1 MTRTVAI
8 IGGGVTGLTAAFWLQ
23 QRGIPVALYEA
34 SGRVGGVIRSVRR
47 DGYLAEFGPNTI
59 LETSPKIISLV
70 RDLGLDSRRMY
81 SDPAAE
87 KRYLV
92 RDQKLVEVPASPPK
106 FFTSPLFS
114 LNAKLR
120 LLIEPFRRRG
130 DANKEE
136 SVAEFVRRR
145 LGQEFLDY
153 AINPLVAG
161 IYAGDPERLSVLHAF
176 PKLREIEQ
184 KYGSLILGQLRGA
197 KERKNREEIS
207 KQEAKKVSFDEGLQ
221 VLTDT
226 LHAKLGNAVHLNTAV
241 TRVEQTADGWRVSA
255 RSGNGESSELHSAVL
270 YAGTAYQLAELDVRG
285 AQPLNLKPLAEV
297 RYPAVASLVLGF
309 RRDQV
314 RHPLD
319 GFGVLIAQIEK
330 FHLLGALFSSSL
342 FPNRAPAG
350 HVTLTCYVG
359 GVRQPELARLS
370 TDELTDLAV
379 KDLGVLLGVT
389 GRPTFQ
395 HHELYRRAIPQYE
408 VGYGRFKEVMNDA
421 ESKAP
426 GFFIAGHFREGISLG
441 DSILSGHNVVERISG
456 FLGKS
461 GAGTA
466 TPTQSNAVIA

>member
-1 MTRTVAI
+1 MTSTVAI
-8 IGGGVTGLTAAFWLQ
+8 IGGGVTGLTAAFRLQ
-23 QRGIPVALYEA
+23 QRGVPVTLYEA
-34 SGRVGGVIRSVRR
+34 SGHVGGVIRSVRR
-47 DGYLAEFGPNTI
+47 DGYLAESGPNTI

-70 RDLGLDSRRMY
+70 RDLGLESRRRY
-81 SDPAAE
+81 SDPAAD

-120 LLIEPFRRRG
+120 LMIEPLRRRG

-184 KYGSLILGQLRGA
+184 KYGSLILGQIRGA
-197 KERKNREEIS
+197 KERKQREEIS

-226 LHAKLGNAVHLNTAV
+226 LRAKLGDAVRLDTDV
-241 TRVEQTADGWRVSA
+241 GRVEKTEDGWQVTTRSA
-255 RSGNGESSELHSAVL
+255 VGESRESHAAVL
-270 YAGTAYQLAELDVRG
+270 YAGTAYQLAELDVR
-285 AQPLNLKPLAEV
+285 APQILNLKPLAEV
-297 RYPAVASLVLGF
+297 HYPPVASLVLGF
-309 RRDQV
+309 RRDEV

-319 GFGVLIAQIEK
+319 GFGVLIPQVEN
-330 FHLLGALFSSSL
+330 FHILGALFSSSL

-350 HVTLTCYVG
+350 FVTITCYMG
-359 GVRQPELARLS
+359 GVRQPELASRS
-370 TDELTDLAV
+370 PEELTALAV
-379 KDLGVLLGVT
+379 KDLGVLLGVS
-389 GRPTFQ
+389 GRPTFR
-395 HHELYRRAIPQYE
+395 HHEFYRRAIPQYE
-408 VGYGRFKEVMNDA
+408 VGYGRFKDLMNDA
-421 ESKAP
+421 EAKAP
-426 GFFIAGHFREGISLG
+426 GLFLAGHFREGISLG
-441 DSILSGHNVVERISG
+441 DSILSGHNVVERVMA
-456 FLGKS
+456 FLGECGAATKS
-461 GAGTA
+461 
-466 TPTQSNAVIA
+466 PTRPDPIIA

>member
-1 MTRTVAI
+1 MTNTVAI
-8 IGGGVTGLTAAFWLQ
+8 IGGGVTGLTAAFRLQ
-23 QRGIPVALYEA
+23 QRGVPVTLYEG
-34 SGRVGGVIRSVRR
+34 SGRVGGVIRSVRK

-70 RDLGLDSRRMY
+70 RDLGLESRRMY
-81 SDPAAE
+81 SDPAAD

-92 RDQKLVEVPASPPK
+92 RDKKLVEVPASPPK

-114 LNAKLR
+114 LNAKLS
-120 LLIEPFRRRG
+120 LLVEPLRRRG

-184 KYGSLILGQLRGA
+184 KYGSLILGQIRGA

-221 VLTDT
+221 VLTDS
-226 LHAKLGNAVHLNTAV
+226 LQAKLGGAVRFNTAV
-241 TRVEQTADGWRVSA
+241 TRMEKSADVWRVTA
-255 RSGNGESSELHSAVL
+255 RSANGESTETHSAVL
-270 YAGTAYQLAELDVRG
+270 YAGTAYQLADLDLR
-285 AQPLNLKPLAEV
+285 APQPLNLKPLAEV

-359 GVRQPELARLS
+359 GVRQPELATRSL
-370 TDELTDLAV
+370 DELTNLAV
-379 KDLGVLLGVT
+379 ADLGVLLGVT

-408 VGYGRFKEVMNDA
+408 VGYGRFKELMN
-421 ESKAP
+421 ETEVKAP
-426 GFFIAGHFREGISLG
+426 GLFIAGHFREGISLG
-441 DSILSGHNVVERISG
+441 DSILSGHNVVERIVG
-456 FLGKS
+456 YLGKS
-461 GAGTA
+461 SPAATA
-466 TPTQSNAVIA
+466 TTQPTAVTA

>member
-1 MTRTVAI
+1 M
-8 IGGGVTGLTAAFWLQ
+8 
-23 QRGIPVALYEA
+23 
-34 SGRVGGVIRSVRR
+34 GGVIRSVRR

-92 RDQKLVEVPASPPK
+92 RDRKLIEVPASPPK

-120 LLIEPFRRRG
+120 LLIEPLRRRG
-130 DANKEE
+130 DAGKEE

-161 IYAGDPERLSVLHAF
+161 IYAGDPERLSVTHAF

-184 KYGSLILGQLRGA
+184 KYGSLILGQIRGA
-197 KERKNREEIS
+197 KERKQREEIS

-226 LHAKLGNAVHLNTAV
+226 IQATLGSAVRLNTAV
-241 TRVEQTADGWRVSA
+241 TRLERKPDGWRVTA
-255 RSGNGESSELHSAVL
+255 RAGNGEQSETHSTVL
-270 YAGTAYQLAELDVRG
+270 YAGTAYQLADVDLR
-285 AQPLNLKPLAEV
+285 APQPFNLKPLAEV

-359 GVRQPELARLS
+359 GVRQPELAQLS
-370 TDELTDLAV
+370 TDELTELAV
-379 KDLGVLLGVT
+379 QDLGVLLGVT
-389 GRPTFQ
+389 GRPTFR
-395 HHELYRRAIPQYE
+395 HHEFYRRAIPQYE
-408 VGYGRFKEVMNDA
+408 VGYGRFKELMNDA
-421 ESKAP
+421 EAKAP
-426 GFFIAGHFREGISLG
+426 GLFLAGHFREGISLG
-441 DSILSGHNVVERISG
+441 DSLLSGHNVVERIMG
-456 FLGKS
+456 FLGTT
-461 GAGTA
+461 GATA
-466 TPTQSNAVIA
+466 PASIQPNAVNT